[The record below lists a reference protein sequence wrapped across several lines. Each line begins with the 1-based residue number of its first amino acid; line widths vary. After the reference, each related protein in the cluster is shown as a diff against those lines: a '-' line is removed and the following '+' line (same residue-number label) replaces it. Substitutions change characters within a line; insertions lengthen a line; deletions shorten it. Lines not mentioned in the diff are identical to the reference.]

1 MPKLK
6 TRKATAKRFSF
17 TASGKIKHK
26 RSNRGHLLSH
36 RTSKRKRNLRGTA
49 YLSAA
54 DQKRIE
60 RLLPGR

>member
-6 TRKATAKRFSF
+6 TRKATAKRFRF
-17 TASGKIKHK
+17 TASGKIKHG
-26 RSNRGHLLSH
+26 RSNRGHLMSH
-36 RTSKRKRNLRGTA
+36 RKSKRKRNLRGTG

-54 DQKRIE
+54 DQGRIE